1 MTISFRIMGVF
12 LLGGLLVSA
21 CNPSGSEVSATL
33 SITQSLTA
41 DNTPTALPTREKY
54 PPGQLVDYIVQS
66 GDTLPA
72 LAAHF
77 NTTEAEIRSA
87 NPTIPDPV
95 TTLPPGFPM
104 KIPIYYQSLWG
115 SPNHIFPDN
124 AFVYGP
130 AGIGFDLRAFVNSQ
144 PGWLKTYSDYV
155 VGETR
160 DGAGII
166 DYVSKNY
173 SISAKLLLILVEYQD
188 HALSQP
194 APVPITDSPMGFH
207 DPYQTTLYA
216 QLILTANALNN
227 GYYGWRTGRLHSFS
241 REDGT
246 VEFPDP
252 WQNAGTVGI
261 QYFFTQT
268 LDANTYQEATLGGKF
283 LKLYTQYFG
292 DPWQDIE
299 PQIPGSLQ
307 QPTLVFPFT
316 PGTTWVMTGG
326 PHTGWGRGDPLAAL
340 DFAPPLDQTGGGCQ
354 PTDLYALAMADG
366 VIVRK
371 ETGVAVLDLDKDGDE
386 RTGWDI
392 LYLHLTTSDIP
403 PVGTFLKKGDK
414 IGRPSCEGGE
424 KTGTHIHIARKYNG
438 EWIAADSALPFNIEG
453 WIPHN
458 GAFAYLGTL
467 TRAGHV
473 VVACTCS
480 DSKSQITAGLP

>member
-1 MTISFRIMGVF
+1 
-12 LLGGLLVSA
+12 
-21 CNPSGSEVSATL
+21 
-33 SITQSLTA
+33 
-41 DNTPTALPTREKY
+41 
-54 PPGQLVDYIVQS
+54 LVDYIAQS

-77 NTTEAEIRSA
+77 NTTETEIRAA

-115 SPNHIFPDN
+115 APAHIIPDN

-130 AGIGFDLRAFVNSQ
+130 AEIGFDINGFINAQ

-194 APVPITDSPMGFH
+194 APAPITDSPMGFRN
-207 DPYQTTLYA
+207 PYQTTLYA

-227 GYYGWRTGRLHSFS
+227 GYYGWRTGRLKSFS
-241 REDGT
+241 RADGT
-246 VEFPDP
+246 LEFPDP
-252 WQNAGTVGI
+252 WQNAGTVGL

-268 LDANTYQEATLGGKF
+268 LDTPGYQQATLGGSF
-283 LKLYTQYFG
+283 LKLYTHYFG

-299 PQIPGSLQ
+299 PQIPGSLE
-307 QPTLVFPFT
+307 QPSLVLPFT
-316 PGTTWVMTGG
+316 PGTTWVYTGG
-326 PHTGWGRGDPLAAL
+326 PHTGWGSGDPLAAL
-340 DFAPPLDQTGGGCQ
+340 DFAPPLNATGCI
-354 PTDLYALAMADG
+354 PTELYALAMADG
-366 VIVRK
+366 VIVRTA
-371 ETGVAVLDLDKDGDE
+371 TGVAVLDLDGDGDE

-403 PVGTFLKKGDK
+403 PVGTHLKQGDK

-424 KTGTHIHIARKYNG
+424 TTGTHVHIARKYNG
-438 EWIAADSALPFNIEG
+438 EWIAADSALPFNLEG

-458 GAFAYLGTL
+458 GDAPYLGTL
-467 TRAGHV
+467 TRAGHEI
-473 VVACTCS
+473 VACTCS
-480 DSKSQITAGLP
+480 DYRSFITAGLP